1 MTLGDRQLHTAK
13 RIALIVVCL
22 GSAQSA
28 MTLSSIQIAIPDIAR
43 ELRPSATMLSWIPM
57 AFLLVN
63 AIFILPMG
71 RYADSVG
78 RKKVYLAGM
87 ILFGVGNLL
96 AGFADSIEWVVFC
109 RAVQGISTAMLHATG
124 MAIIASIYQDKER
137 PAALALAASS
147 IYLGLSFGPVAG
159 GFLTEYFGWRSV
171 FVAQVPVSLICVL
184 LVLRYLK
191 SEWKSEEPMPVDW
204 PGVAIL
210 GVALTSA
217 VFSIAESA
225 KLSSQLHTVL
235 VPTGLMLVACLAA
248 WIFMQHLK
256 RSPTPLIRWHSIRG
270 NSVFVSSLSSAF
282 FVYAGNYTMVF
293 LMSLFLQFLFALTP
307 SQAGLIILLQTLTIA
322 AVSLFVGKLGSKTSD
337 RALVCFGC
345 GMVSV
350 GFAILAF
357 VDNSSALSIIVFA
370 MILNGIGMGLFT
382 TPNNNAALGAVN
394 PQRLS
399 AATAILNLARYL
411 GNMLGTAIVMLLMV
425 VFIGNADIS
434 PSNYPQLG
442 SVVTLSFVFAMLA
455 TATASVL
462 AYRAYR

>member
-1 MTLGDRQLHTAK
+1 MELDDRRLQTAK

-96 AGFADSIEWVVFC
+96 AGFSKNIEWLIFC
-109 RAVQGISTAMLHATG
+109 RALQGISTAMLHATG
-124 MAIIASIYQDKER
+124 MAIIASIYQEKQR

-191 SEWKSEEPMPVDW
+191 SEWKSEEPIPVDW
-204 PGVAIL
+204 LGVAIL
-210 GVALTSA
+210 GIALSCA

-225 KLSSQLHTVL
+225 KLNSNLQTMIVPLVL
-235 VPTGLMLVACLAA
+235 LLLALLAA
-248 WIFMQHLK
+248 WFFVQHLK
-256 RSPTPLIRWHSIRG
+256 RSPAPLIRWYSIRG
-270 NSVFVSSLSSAF
+270 NSVFLSSLSSAF

-293 LMSLFLQFLFALTP
+293 LMSLFLQFLFSLTP

-322 AVSLFVGKLGSKTSD
+322 AVSLLVGKLSPKISD
-337 RALVCFGC
+337 RALVCLGC
-345 GMVSV
+345 GLVSI
-350 GFAILAF
+350 GFAILAC
-357 VDNSSALSIIVFA
+357 VDEQSSLWIIVIA
-370 MILNGIGMGLFT
+370 MVLNGIGMGLFT
-382 TPNNNAALGAVN
+382 TPNNNAALGSVN

-411 GNMLGTAIVMLLMV
+411 GNMLGTAVVMLLMV
-425 VFIGNADIS
+425 VFIGNVDIS
-434 PSNYPQLG
+434 PANYAQLG
-442 SVVTLSFVFAMLA
+442 NVVTLSFLFAMIA
-455 TATASVL
+455 AAMASVL
-462 AYRAYR
+462 AYRAER